1 MALVVVLFGVSSWW
15 GARSVSEWRAS
26 GRPQLFYQEYFEP
39 AVMVACGRGFVV
51 AVPEPTTAVSDFLR
65 QRTDTFD
72 CVSLP
77 ADLAVT
83 SVNVPQYAWY
93 YLMMS
98 VALAWK
104 VLGVSW
110 SGLVPFFGVLFGTVV
125 VLAYALFRTAVP
137 PLVALPGAVALTLSS
152 LHLQNLPHLRDYAKA
167 PFVLALIL
175 ILFWMVKRP
184 MTWRALVALGALYGV
199 TLGIG
204 YGFRTD
210 LLASIPPLVLAVLFF
225 VPGDTLR
232 NLGVKAG
239 VLAAAAVMFVAA
251 SWPAAA
257 FVVERGGCQWHV
269 TLLGLDDS
277 FSRELRVA
285 PSYYQW
291 SSAFSDEYLHTSVN
305 SYLYRTRGAA
315 PVEYCSAEYDA
326 ATLSYLREIVREFPG
341 DVLTRAY
348 ASVLRVVD
356 LPFYWWNTLE
366 DEPSAQRSTLGRALT
381 YIDGTARLAVGLT
394 IVMLGATSIRLG
406 LFALCLVL
414 YFGGFPSMQFA
425 NRHFFH
431 LEFIGWFGLLFLAWQ
446 ACRAARA
453 LVMREGRPWHG
464 DTAPSLSGAL
474 RFAVVAGVLVLLPLP
489 VVRAY
494 QDRTAATLVQS
505 LLDAPR
511 VAVPLLPD
519 ADGLRLAEG
528 AFAQLANDATETAY
542 LDVKLDLSACP
553 EGVPLGVRYD
563 ASNPFRD
570 FTGPVRQKPAGTIAE
585 RMLVPVYRSF
595 QGLSLGGKPA
605 SCVASVE
612 RLASIEGRALLPVL
626 TLPREWLQLPAHQAL
641 RR

>member
-1 MALVVVLFGVSSWW
+1 MVALFGVSSWW
-15 GARSVSEWRAS
+15 GARSVTEWRAS
-26 GRPQLFYQEYFEP
+26 GRAQLFYQEYFEP

-51 AVPEPTTAVSDFLR
+51 AVPEPPALLFEFLR

-72 CVSLP
+72 CASLP
-77 ADLAVT
+77 ADLPVT
-83 SVNVPQYAWY
+83 NRNVSQYAWY
-93 YLMMS
+93 YLMMT

-110 SGLVPFFGVLFGTVV
+110 SGLVPLFGGLFGTVV
-125 VLAYALFRTAVP
+125 VLAYGLFRTAVP
-137 PLVALPGAVALTLSS
+137 PLVALAGAAGLTLSS

-175 ILFWMVKRP
+175 ILLWMVKRP
-184 MTWRALVALGALYGV
+184 MSWRALVALGALYGV
-199 TLGIG
+199 ILGVG

-210 LLASIPPLVLAVLFF
+210 LLASIPPFVLAVLFF
-225 VPGDTLR
+225 VPGGTLR
-232 NLGVKAG
+232 NLGAKAG
-239 VLAAAAVMFVAA
+239 TLAAAALMFMMA

-257 FVVERGGCQWHV
+257 FVVEQGGCQWHV
-269 TLLGLDDS
+269 TLLGLDDT

-285 PSYYQW
+285 PAYYQW

-326 ATLSYLREIVREFPG
+326 ATLSYLREIVRAFPG

-356 LPFYWWNTLE
+356 LPFYWWHTIE
-366 DEPSAQRSTLGRALT
+366 DEPSAQRSTVGMVLT
-381 YIDGTARLAVGLT
+381 YIDGAARLAVGLT
-394 IVMLGATSIRLG
+394 IVLLGAISVRLG

-446 ACRAARA
+446 AFRAARA
-453 LVMREGRPWHG
+453 VVAREGRPWHG
-464 DTAPSLSGAL
+464 ETAPTLSRAL
-474 RFAVVAGVLVLLPLP
+474 RFAVATGLFVLLPLP
-489 VVRAY
+489 IVRAY
-494 QDRTAATLVQS
+494 QDRTTGTLVQG

-511 VAVPLLPD
+511 VTVPLTPD
-519 ADGLRLAEG
+519 AEGLRLQDG
-528 AFAQLANDATETAY
+528 AFADLASDAMQTAY
-542 LDVKLDLSACP
+542 LDIQLNLAACP
-553 EGVPLGVRYD
+553 DGVPLGVRYD
-563 ASNPFRD
+563 PSNPFRD
-570 FTGPVRQKPAGTIAE
+570 FTGVVRQKPAGTVAE
-585 RMLVPVYRSF
+585 RVLVPVYRSF

-605 SCVASVE
+605 SCVARVE
-612 RLASIEGRALLPVL
+612 RLASIGGRSLLPVL
-626 TLPREWLQLPAHQAL
+626 TLPREWRQLPAHQTL
-641 RR
+641 R